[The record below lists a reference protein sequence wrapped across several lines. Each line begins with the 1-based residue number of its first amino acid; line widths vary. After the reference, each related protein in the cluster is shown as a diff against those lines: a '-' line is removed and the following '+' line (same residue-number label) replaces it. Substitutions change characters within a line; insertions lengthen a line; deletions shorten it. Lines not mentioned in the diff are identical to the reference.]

1 MEDELDRAERD
12 FEKIMNEENKR
23 ISNFIVRGIKNKN
36 WHTME
41 ILEAY
46 SIEEARRMA
55 LTIYEE
61 PLIVMDLTLWM
72 HSDEVVKR
80 NLEEIVMA
88 KQKRKNEEAKWGQNE
103 KNW

>member
-1 MEDELDRAERD
+1 M
-12 FEKIMNEENKR
+12 
-23 ISNFIVRGIKNKN
+23 
-36 WHTME
+36 T

-88 KQKRKNEEAKWGQNE
+88 KQKRKNEEAK
-103 KNW
+103 

>member
-1 MEDELDRAERD
+1 M
-12 FEKIMNEENKR
+12 
-23 ISNFIVRGIKNKN
+23 
-36 WHTME
+36 T

-80 NLEEIVMA
+80 NIEKIALTAYKSKKIS
-88 KQKRKNEEAKWGQNE
+88 KRRLK
-103 KNW
+103 

>member
-1 MEDELDRAERD
+1 M
-12 FEKIMNEENKR
+12 
-23 ISNFIVRGIKNKN
+23 
-36 WHTME
+36 T

-80 NLEEIVMA
+80 NIEEIA
-88 KQKRKNEEAKWGQNE
+88 LTAYKSKKISKRRLK
-103 KNW
+103 